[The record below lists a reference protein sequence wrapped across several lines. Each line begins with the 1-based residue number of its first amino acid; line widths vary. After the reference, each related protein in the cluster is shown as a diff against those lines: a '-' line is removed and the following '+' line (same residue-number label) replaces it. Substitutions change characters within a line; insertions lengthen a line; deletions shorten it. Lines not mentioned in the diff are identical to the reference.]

1 MSFYQVNFGI
11 VGKMF
16 RTEAML
22 RLVSLCSIQIQFIPL
37 SSSANLISKFE
48 YFVKVVGRFYL
59 FNIAIVHINEKIP
72 SIVRQIPHILNNLT
86 GFVLILKPPL

>member
-11 VGKMF
+11 VGKIF

-37 SSSANLISKFE
+37 SSFAKFLSKFE
-48 YFVKVVGRFYL
+48 YFVKVVGSFYL
-59 FNIAIVHINEKIP
+59 FNIAVVYINEKIH
-72 SIVRQIPHILNNLT
+72 SIVRKMSNILNNLR
-86 GFVLILKPPL
+86 GFVSS